1 MLHAH
6 WGIVATMV
14 LVFLLQATV
23 DAGRLFQDG
32 GAIITL
38 PSDNKAGDHIDVY
51 AYYIPMKAC
60 MPASRRSHE
69 FRST

>member
-1 MLHAH
+1 
-6 WGIVATMV
+6 MV

-38 PSDNKAGDHIDVY
+38 PSDNKAGCEDGY
-51 AYYIPMKAC
+51 KAVC
-60 MPASRRSHE
+60 VQAAMVAGKNLISCPRNQCIV
-69 FRST
+69 FPGICLPC